1 MPTGVYKMKRILS
14 FSLIILAVLFC
25 AVSCKEEDSSV
36 PEGLQVVRI
45 SDSDGYEF
53 YGPADWSVANDGD
66 IAASYISVGSQV
78 RASITLARA
87 EATEHPP
94 KAYFEAQKAYFAYEI
109 TVIEEPTVP
118 LGNADGESYSVIY
131 SFKYN
136 ETDYSSWQIL
146 AKNGDDLFI
155 FTYTAM
161 GAVSD
166 TESDYQRYVGDVR
179 KSVDSLKFKAKSDDV
194 VTDDFPHGTDGYKL
208 VSDKKVAGFELYL
221 PNGAEVLASD
231 AYVLAK
237 LTDKA
242 NINLSR
248 ANDTGV
254 GVLDYVKNRKIKLQ
268 EITDNVTD
276 IAVTLKNDYD
286 SESSVFEGWGEVMTV
301 MPTVDADICFGDIDQ
316 SMIIAYEY
324 TYESQGTKYHVYQ
337 VFGVVEGFMGSGLG
351 ASGYVFTY
359 TATEDEYASHLDE
372 IKEILQR
379 IGF

>member
-14 FSLIILAVLFC
+14 ISLIILAVIFC
-25 AVSCKEEDSSV
+25 AVGCKKEDSSI
-36 PEGLQVVRI
+36 PEGLQVVKT

-53 YGPADWSVANDGD
+53 YGPKGWSVANDGKV
-66 IAASYISVGSQV
+66 AASYISVGSQL
-78 RASITLARA
+78 RASITLATA
-87 EATEHPP
+87 DENVENP
-94 KAYFEAQKAYFAYEI
+94 KTYFESQKAHFAYEI
-109 TVIEEPTVP
+109 TVLEEPSVT
-118 LGNADGESYSVIY
+118 LGNANGAYYSVIY
-131 SFKYN
+131 SFNYN

-155 FTYTAM
+155 FTYTAK

-166 TESDYQRYVGDVR
+166 EESDYQRYVEDVR
-179 KSVDSLKFKAKSDDV
+179 RAIDAIKFKAKSGTGEV
-194 VTDDFPHGTDGYKL
+194 KDFPHGADGYKL
-208 VSDKKVAGFELYL
+208 VSDKKIAGFELYL
-221 PNGAEVLASD
+221 PNSAEVVTSD
-231 AYVLAK
+231 AYVSAK

-254 GVLDYVKNRKIKLQ
+254 GVLDYVKNRKIKLS
-268 EITDNVTD
+268 EITKNVTD
-276 IAVTLKNDYD
+276 IAVTLKNEYD
-286 SESSVFEGWGEVMTV
+286 PESPVFDGWDEVMSV
-301 MPTVDADICFGDIDQ
+301 MPTLDPDICFGDINQ

-324 TYESQGTKYHVYQ
+324 TYESQGVKYHVYQ

-351 ASGYVFTY
+351 ASGFVFTY

-372 IKEILQR
+372 IDAILQR